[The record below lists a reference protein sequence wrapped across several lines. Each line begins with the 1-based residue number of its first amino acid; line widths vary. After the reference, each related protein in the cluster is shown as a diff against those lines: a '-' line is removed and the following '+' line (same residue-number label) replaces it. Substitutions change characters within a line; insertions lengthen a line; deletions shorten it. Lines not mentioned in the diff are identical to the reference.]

1 MHRQE
6 TWATRR
12 EATFAFYLAAAHPIQ
27 DASLSLDLPF
37 TLNIGASLVS
47 SSRRLCDCALSFGIY
62 GQVKW
67 VNSLRW
73 PPRGRCIFHLRDALR
88 RAMARA
94 PCDQS
99 ASRGNAGAI
108 TAAPDFIPVTH
119 ACRDSVRPGAPI
131 FFAGPREVFAAYLA
145 GSPPV
150 SGSRR
155 PRKPPEQPPGAPI
168 SCSAAP
174 KVCSSCAHEQGASRA
189 RLEPQMPLLTRS
201 DKRPVAELRGR
212 RVRNGARSTTVSTQR
227 TASH

>member
-1 MHRQE
+1 MSDEAGGDLHFLL
-6 TWATRR
+6 RR
-12 EATFAFYLAAAHPIQ
+12 Q
-27 DASLSLDLPF
+27 DASLSLNLSF

-47 SSRRLCDCALSFGIY
+47 SSRRLWDCALGFGIY
-62 GQVKW
+62 SQVKW

-73 PPRGRCIFHLRDALR
+73 PRGRCIFHLRDALR
-88 RAMARA
+88 RATVRA

-108 TAAPDFIPVTH
+108 TAAPEFIPVTH

-131 FFAGPREVFAAYLA
+131 FFAGPREVPPAYLA

-168 SCSAAP
+168 SCSAAS
-174 KVCSSCAHEQGASRA
+174 KAYSRCVHEQGASRA
-189 RLEPQMPLLTRS
+189 RLELQMPLLTRS
-201 DKRPVAELRGR
+201 DKRPVAELRGW
-212 RVRNGARSTTVSTQR
+212 RVRDGARSTTVSTQR